1 MAEIMEEEASVRNL
15 GRLKSLIRPAGGPAG
30 AELPRALEVFN
41 RRVRNLFR
49 RGSSASGVN
58 GEKPLRQ
65 VVASVS
71 RPVSARLWPR

>member
-15 GRLKSLIRPAGGPAG
+15 GRLKSLIRPAGRPAG
-30 AELPRALEVFN
+30 MDLPRVPEVTN

-49 RGSSASGVN
+49 GYGPASGVN
-58 GEKPLRQ
+58 GGKRLCQ

-71 RPVSARLWPR
+71 PPVSGHLWPR